1 MAGAAMNKNAITLI
15 LALSLGLSAC
25 GSPND
30 QVPLSQAP
38 LAGAAIGGPFTLTD
52 QDGKQRSYSEFD
64 GKYRIIYFGYT
75 NCPDICTPD
84 LQHLMAGLS
93 QFEKANPK
101 LAGKVQPLFITVD
114 PQRDTPAV
122 LKQFVTAFHPRLIGL
137 TGSEDQIAAAAK
149 SFAVYY
155 QKMEGSSPDAYLMSH
170 SQTPFLMG
178 PDGKPLALMPADTPN
193 TEVNEGDPK
202 LVVAELAKW
211 VR

>member
-114 PQRDTPAV
+114 PQRDTPAI

-193 TEVNEGDPK
+193 TEANEGDPK
-202 LVVAELAKW
+202 LVVAELTKW

>member
-93 QFEKANPK
+93 QFEKANPE

-114 PQRDTPAV
+114 PQRDTPAI

-149 SFAVYY
+149 SFSVYY

-193 TEVNEGDPK
+193 TEANEGDPK
-202 LVVAELAKW
+202 LVVAELTKW

>member
-15 LALSLGLSAC
+15 LGLSLGLSAC
-25 GSPND
+25 GSSND

-64 GKYRIIYFGYT
+64 GNYRIVYFGYT

-137 TGSEDQIAAAAK
+137 TGSEDQIAATAK
-149 SFAVYY
+149 SFAIFYE
-155 QKMEGSSPDAYLMSH
+155 KMEGSSPDAYLMSH

>member
-25 GSPND
+25 GSSND

-114 PQRDTPAV
+114 PQRDTPAL

-193 TEVNEGDPK
+193 TEANEGDPK
-202 LVVAELAKW
+202 LVVAELTKW

>member
-1 MAGAAMNKNAITLI
+1 MAGAAMNKNAITFI

-25 GSPND
+25 GSSND

-64 GKYRIIYFGYT
+64 GKYRIVYFGYT

-137 TGSEDQIAAAAK
+137 TGSEDQIAATAK
-149 SFAVYY
+149 SFAIFYE
-155 QKMEGSSPDAYLMSH
+155 KMEGSSPDAYLMSH